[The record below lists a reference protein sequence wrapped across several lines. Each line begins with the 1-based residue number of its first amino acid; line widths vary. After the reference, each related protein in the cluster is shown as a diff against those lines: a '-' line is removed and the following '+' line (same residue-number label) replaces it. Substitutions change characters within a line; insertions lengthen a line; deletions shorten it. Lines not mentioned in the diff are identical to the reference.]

1 MSTITIISIV
11 IWPISLVG
19 YVVFNLYRK
28 NKKLEDLVI
37 KQQIFINEAISNYKQ
52 IDLLVDKID
61 KTLWVQSDPEFLQL
75 MEEIKNLQL
84 LMKQYTESK

>member
-1 MSTITIISIV
+1 MIVTEIAIMLWILTI
-11 IWPISLVG
+11 VG

-28 NKKLEDLVI
+28 NKRLEDIVFR
-37 KQQIFINEAISNYKQ
+37 QQGFIDTVTASYRE

-75 MEEIKNLQL
+75 IEEMKTLQSSI
-84 LMKQYTESK
+84 KQYTEIK